1 MDFFDVVSQR
11 YSYRKALDPSPLP
24 LEDLKKIVQAGVDAP
39 SGANGQTT
47 GFTII
52 QNPDVVKQINEMP
65 GANGSMATAPAYIA
79 LHFKK
84 LPDEIYPG
92 MTFHIEDCAAAT
104 ENILLAATAM
114 GYATVWIDGW
124 LRNEGRAD
132 KIGKLC
138 NIGNDRVIRI
148 LIPVGKATE
157 EQPRK
162 AKKGFDERVNCI
174 V

>member
-11 YSYRKALDPSPLP
+11 FSYRKAMDAAPLP
-24 LEDLKKIVQAGVDAP
+24 LEDLKRIVQAGVDAP

-47 GFTII
+47 GFII
-52 QNPDVVKQINEMP
+52 IRDPEIVGKINGMP

-84 LPDEIYPG
+84 IPDEIYPG
-92 MTFHIEDCAAAT
+92 MTFEIEDCAAAT
-104 ENILLAATAM
+104 ENILLAATAL

-124 LRNEGRAD
+124 LRKEGRAEEL
-132 KIGKLC
+132 GRLC
-138 NIGNDRVIRI
+138 GLDDDRIIRI
-148 LIPVGKATE
+148 LIPVGKALE
-157 EQPRK
+157 DQKRRE
-162 AKKGFDERVNCI
+162 KKGFDERVSI